1 MCLGF
6 VLPYGHLSPIMS
18 CLHTMM
24 LNVQDLWEDQLRL
37 ILCEIAR
44 DHKLDSKQLIGKY
57 ILRGMP
63 DLSPVTLQTY
73 PEAQKPVV
81 EQSQKP
87 PEIPEP
93 RVVRQLKAPKKKK
106 GGRKPKFQEKPNL
119 EGELTED
126 YLRTLTIP
134 LIKEACIMRKI
145 AISGGKDVLIKRF
158 LDYQK
163 NPEAHKPP
171 RKGGRKKKSQE
182 PEPQHN
188 HQLDDRTHEDCEQCK
203 VYGNPMDPSMD
214 EEEFEIDQDIQNQL
228 KEIVGKMNATTLDDP
243 KEIQEPQEIEETEDE
258 AGWEEYQEP
267 QDDEDPYAI
276 MEYGDELTFED

>member
-1 MCLGF
+1 MA
-6 VLPYGHLSPIMS
+6 

-24 LNVQDLWEDQLRL
+24 LNVQDLWDQQLRL
-37 ILCEIAR
+37 ILGEIAR
-44 DHKLDSKQLIGKY
+44 DHQLDSRRLIGKY

-81 EQSQKP
+81 EESQHP

-93 RVVRQLKAPKKKK
+93 RKAPAPQGPKKK

-119 EGELTED
+119 EGELTEE
-126 YLRTLTIP
+126 YLQSLTIP
-134 LIKEACIMRKI
+134 LIKEACKMRKI

-158 LDYQK
+158 LEYQK
-163 NPEAHKPP
+163 DPEAHKPP

-188 HQLDDRTHEDCEQCK
+188 HTLDDKTHEDCDQCK
-203 VYGNPMDPSMD
+203 VYGNPMDPKMS
-214 EEEFEIDQDIQNQL
+214 EEEFEIDQNIQNQL
-228 KEIVGKMNATTLDDP
+228 KEIVGKMNATTLDEPEESEKPYDVFGLQDT
-243 KEIQEPQEIEETEDE
+243 KEASDDE
-258 AGWEEYQEP
+258 AEWEEYQEP
-267 QDDEDPYAI
+267 QDDEEDPYAI
-276 MEYGDELTFED
+276 MEYGDDLTFED

>member
-1 MCLGF
+1 MA
-6 VLPYGHLSPIMS
+6 

-24 LNVQDLWEDQLRL
+24 LNVQDLWDQQLRL
-37 ILCEIAR
+37 ILGEIAR
-44 DHKLDSKQLIGKY
+44 DHQLDSRQLIGKY

-81 EQSQKP
+81 EESQHP

-93 RVVRQLKAPKKKK
+93 RKAPALAPPKKK

-119 EGELTED
+119 EGELTEE
-126 YLRTLTIP
+126 YLQSLTIP
-134 LIKEACIMRKI
+134 LIKEACKMRKI

-158 LDYQK
+158 LEYQK
-163 NPEAHKPP
+163 DPEAHKPP

-188 HQLDDRTHEDCEQCK
+188 HTLDDKTHEDCDQCK
-203 VYGNPMDPSMD
+203 VYGNPMDPKMS
-214 EEEFEIDQDIQNQL
+214 EEEFEIDQNIQNQL
-228 KEIVGKMNATTLDDP
+228 KEIVGKMNATTLDEP
-243 KEIQEPQEIEETEDE
+243 KKIEETEEPYGASDDE
-258 AGWEEYQEP
+258 AEWEEYQEP
-267 QDDEDPYAI
+267 QDDEEDPYAI
-276 MEYGDELTFED
+276 MEYGDDLTFED